1 MPVLTLPHAPIARRF
16 PILVAAALVLG
27 AVAAALLAQVGGDRG
42 IIPVASSEDIE
53 VRGIEVDVVG
63 KNPQDARLKGWAE
76 ARKLAWEKLDGPAI
90 PDSQL
95 QGLVSAIVVEQERLG
110 PRRYIATL
118 GVVFDRARAG
128 GLLGGEGARA
138 RSAPNWSRI
147 SLHQARLR
155 RPVWP

>member
-63 KNPQDARLKGWAE
+63 TSPEDARL
-76 ARKLAWEKLDGPAI
+76 
-90 PDSQL
+90 
-95 QGLVSAIVVEQERLG
+95 
-110 PRRYIATL
+110 
-118 GVVFDRARAG
+118 
-128 GLLGGEGARA
+128 
-138 RSAPNWSRI
+138 
-147 SLHQARLR
+147 
-155 RPVWP
+155 